1 MAMEK
6 PAYFD
11 VHSEFWRRH
20 WEMAS
25 DYDSWIGSSDPGMAR
40 RWFDSGAR
48 TPELTGDQL
57 ERLQGYGR
65 EMNVLMYAAIWCGD
79 CARTGAMLREIA
91 EACGDGVRLRVIDRD
106 ASVELR
112 DELRLVGAT
121 RVPVVVFLSED
132 WWEVGRFGDRT
143 LSVYRAKAA
152 REAGRGRPA
161 RVLAPGA
168 LAAEMGEWVDV
179 FERMLLMLRLSP
191 PLRRR
196 HGD

>member
-11 VHSEFWRRH
+11 VRSDFWRHH

-25 DYDSWIGSSDPGMAR
+25 DYDSWIRGSDSGMAR
-40 RWFDSGAR
+40 RWIDSGAR
-48 TPELTGDQL
+48 TPKLPDDQL
-57 ERLQGYGR
+57 ERLRGYNR
-65 EMNVLMYAAIWCGD
+65 EMSVLMYAAIWCGD

-91 EACGDGVRLRVIDRD
+91 EACGDSVRLRVIDRD

-112 DELRLVGAT
+112 GELRLVGAT

-152 REAGRGRPA
+152 REAGRGQPA
-161 RVLAPGA
+161 GVLAPGA
-168 LAAEMGEWVDV
+168 LTAEIGEWLDV

>member
-1 MAMEK
+1 MTEK
-6 PAYFD
+6 PVYYD
-11 VHSEFWRRH
+11 IRSDFWRRN

-25 DYDSWIGSSDPGMAR
+25 DYETWIGGSDPGMAR
-40 RWFDSGAR
+40 RWIDSGAR
-48 TPELTGDQL
+48 TPELTDDQL
-57 ERLQGYGR
+57 ERLRGFGR

-79 CARTGAMLREIA
+79 CARTGPMLRKIA
-91 EACGDGVRLRVIDRD
+91 EACGDGVLLRVIDRD
-106 ASVELR
+106 ASGELR

-152 REAGRGRPA
+152 REVGRGQPA
-161 RVLAPGA
+161 GVLAPVA
-168 LAAEMGEWVDV
+168 LEAEMGEWVDV
-179 FERMLLMLRLSP
+179 FERMLLMIRLSP

>member
-1 MAMEK
+1 MTEK
-6 PAYFD
+6 LAYFD
-11 VHSEFWRRH
+11 MRSDFWRRN

-25 DYDSWIGSSDPGMAR
+25 DYDSWIGGSAPGMAR
-40 RWFDSGAR
+40 RWIESGAR
-48 TPELTGDQL
+48 TPALTDDQL
-57 ERLQGYGR
+57 ARLRGYDR
-65 EMNVLMYAAIWCGD
+65 RMNVLMYAGIWCGD
-79 CARTGAMLREIA
+79 CARTGPMLRKIA
-91 EACGDGVRLRVIDRD
+91 EACGDGVLLRVIDRD
-106 ASVELR
+106 ASGELR

-152 REAGRGRPA
+152 REVGRGQPA
-161 RVLAPGA
+161 GVLAPVA
-168 LAAEMGEWVDV
+168 LEAEMGEWVDV
-179 FERMLLMLRLSP
+179 FERMLLMIRLSP

>member
-1 MAMEK
+1 
-6 PAYFD
+6 
-11 VHSEFWRRH
+11 
-20 WEMAS
+20 MAS
-25 DYDSWIGSSDPGMAR
+25 DYDFWIKNSDLGMAK
-40 RWFDSGAR
+40 RWIDSGAR
-48 TPELTGDQL
+48 NPELTDDQR
-57 ERLQGYGR
+57 ERLRGYNR
-65 EMNVLMYAAIWCGD
+65 EMNVLMFAAIWCGD
-79 CARTGAMLREIA
+79 CARTGAILRKIA
-91 EACGDGVRLRVIDRD
+91 EACGDDVHLRVIDRD
-106 ASVELR
+106 ASMELG

-161 RVLAPGA
+161 GVLAPGA
-168 LAAEMGEWVDV
+168 LATEMGEWVDV

-196 HGD
+196 NGD

>member
-1 MAMEK
+1 MTEK
-6 PAYFD
+6 PVYYD
-11 VHSEFWRRH
+11 IRSDFWRRH

-25 DYDSWIGSSDPGMAR
+25 DYEAWIEGPDPRMAR
-40 RWFDSGAR
+40 RWIESGTRIPA
-48 TPELTGDQL
+48 LTDDQL
-57 ERLQGYGR
+57 ARLRGYGR
-65 EMNVLMYAAIWCGD
+65 RMNVLMYTGIWCGD
-79 CARTGAMLREIA
+79 CARTGSMLREIA
-91 EACGDGVRLRVIDRD
+91 EACGDLVSLRIIDRD
-106 ASVELR
+106 ASEELR

-152 REAGRGRPA
+152 REVGRGPPA
-161 RVLAPGA
+161 GVLAPGA
-168 LAAEMGEWVDV
+168 LAAEIGEWVDV

>member
-1 MAMEK
+1 MSEK
-6 PAYFD
+6 PVYYD
-11 VHSEFWRRH
+11 LRSDFWRRH
-20 WEMAS
+20 WEIAS
-25 DYDSWIGSSDPGMAR
+25 DYEAWIEGSDPGMAR
-40 RWFDSGAR
+40 RWIESGAR
-48 TPELTGDQL
+48 TPELTDDQL
-57 ERLQGYGR
+57 ARLRGYGR
-65 EMNVLMYAAIWCGD
+65 RMNVLMYAKIWCGD
-79 CARTGAMLREIA
+79 CAKTGPMLREIA
-91 EACGDGVRLRVIDRD
+91 EACGDLVGLRVIDRD
-106 ASVELR
+106 ASVGLR

-152 REAGRGRPA
+152 REVERGPPTG
-161 RVLAPGA
+161 VLVPGA
-168 LAAEMGEWVDV
+168 LAAEIGEWVDV

>member
-1 MAMEK
+1 MTEK
-6 PAYFD
+6 PVYYD
-11 VHSEFWRRH
+11 MRSDFWRRH
-20 WEMAS
+20 WEIAS
-25 DYDSWIGSSDPGMAR
+25 DYETWIGGSDPGMAR
-40 RWFDSGAR
+40 RWIESGVRA
-48 TPELTGDQL
+48 PALTDDQL
-57 ERLQGYGR
+57 ARLRGYSR
-65 EMNVLMYAAIWCGD
+65 RMNVLIYAGIWCGD
-79 CARTGAMLREIA
+79 CARTGPMLREIA
-91 EACGDGVRLRVIDRD
+91 EACGDLVGLRVIDRD

-143 LSVYRAKAA
+143 LSVYRSKAA
-152 REAGRGRPA
+152 REVGRGQPA
-161 RVLAPGA
+161 GVLAPGA
-168 LAAEMGEWVDV
+168 LAAELGEWVDV